1 MRIGYLFILFNF
13 CAFANIS
20 SAETNAFSTTNKTP
34 NPAAIQLKIK
44 GFSNN
49 YVKLLAFLGDQ
60 RYISDSAM
68 VDESGNAIFTKDSAY
83 QKGMYFILFPD
94 MKYAQMLLEK
104 EQQFKLSFDKENP
117 VGTMIVS
124 NSLDNELLYKNLKFE
139 QEITPKFDSLQ
150 KQLDLQAK
158 GSETYLKTELEREK
172 LVAIRKAHIKW
183 FADNHPNAF
192 FTRFKIAGQ
201 NPDIRYPKRKDGSID
216 EALQSYYFINDYWKD
231 YDFADERL
239 LYTPVYFNK
248 LKKYI
253 DMVPQAADSLIKYAG
268 FVIDKSKANKE
279 IFKFTVN
286 WIAMQ
291 YKQPKIM
298 GQEAFYVFLIEKYW
312 TYDQAFWAKD
322 YEVDRLRQQAKLM
335 KPSLIGNTGQNV
347 TGTDEFGKTISIYD
361 IKTPFTVIYLFS
373 YDCDNCKKESPKLV
387 KFYNEWKNKGVDV
400 FSICVDGETDE
411 WKKYLQKNNMTFH
424 NIFDPKNQTG
434 FGSKYHVDHTPEIY
448 VLSKNHKIIGSNIS
462 SEQIPKIIEDELK
475 KGQ

>member
-1 MRIGYLFILFNF
+1 M
-13 CAFANIS
+13 AS
-20 SAETNAFSTTNKTP
+20 
-34 NPAAIQLKIK
+34 
-44 GFSNN
+44 
-49 YVKLLAFLGDQ
+49 
-60 RYISDSAM
+60 
-68 VDESGNAIFTKDSAY
+68 
-83 QKGMYFILFPD
+83 
-94 MKYAQMLLEK
+94 
-104 EQQFKLSFDKENP
+104 
-117 VGTMIVS
+117 
-124 NSLDNELLYKNLKFE
+124 
-139 QEITPKFDSLQ
+139 
-150 KQLDLQAK
+150 
-158 GSETYLKTELEREK
+158 
-172 LVAIRKAHIKW
+172 RKAHIKW

-248 LKKYI
+248 LKKYF

-424 NIFDPKNQTG
+424 NIFD
-434 FGSKYHVDHTPEIY
+434 HVDHTPEIY
-448 VLSKNHKIIGSNIS
+448 VLNKSHKIIGSNIS

-475 KGQ
+475 KGL